1 MQEQRSR
8 APHAR
13 TCMNFLQTVRISV
26 FSVAENIIT
35 CFSCGVALK
44 MSCTSLRMSARERAR
59 AGGGKLRRQ
68 SVEAG
73 IVRRGEGRVRTHPE
87 ARGRHTDRE
96 RPTRPGQRGTHR
108 ERRGDER

>member
-73 IVRRGEGRVRTHPE
+73 IVRRGEGRVRT
-87 ARGRHTDRE
+87 RGAEKGGRACRAAQASC
-96 RPTRPGQRGTHR
+96 RI
-108 ERRGDER
+108 RRG

>member
-8 APHAR
+8 ARA

-59 AGGGKLRRQ
+59 AGGGKRRRQ

-73 IVRRGEGRVRTHPE
+73 IVRRGEGRVRT
-87 ARGRHTDRE
+87 RGAEKGGCRAAQASCRI
-96 RPTRPGQRGTHR
+96 
-108 ERRGDER
+108 RRG